1 MRPDGSMQFGVIL
14 SFIRQILA
22 AERTRRIF
30 HEGAHVLLIDGL
42 LGGLLIRVQ
51 LPLTLGDM
59 EHIVRQIRR
68 QGVSSSRDQ
77 QGDTDVVPAIAA

>member
-1 MRPDGSMQFGVIL
+1 MQFGVIL

-30 HEGAHVLLIDGL
+30 HEGTHVLLIDRL

-68 QGVSSSRDQ
+68 QGVSLSSDQ
-77 QGDTDVVPAIAA
+77 QGETDVMPSIAA

>member
-1 MRPDGSMQFGVIL
+1 MQFGVIL

-22 AERTRRIF
+22 AERTSRIF
-30 HEGAHVLLIDGL
+30 HEGAHVLLIDRL

-68 QGVSSSRDQ
+68 QGVSLSSDQ
-77 QGDTDVVPAIAA
+77 QGETDVVPSIAA